1 MYVKE
6 IVKVYRLIGGN
17 KLAWHGRYHS
27 HDITDYEIHLF
38 LEGKGQILLNHSRYD
53 IEGNRLILAKPKVFH
68 SILPEKVQKPIT
80 YYAIRFEP
88 NKNDNEII
96 SLMENSSPSLTFAS
110 REHFMIEDL
119 YRLTKENEKQKKKAA
134 EFLFLS
140 LLYRWYRK
148 EGPNTNSFK
157 EEFGDPKG
165 YINKTVSIME
175 KSIKEKLNIEELADN
190 LGLSKE
196 HYIRI
201 FHQALGITPF
211 QYFTR
216 LRIEAASSYL
226 TETNLP
232 IQYVSDH
239 FGFENPF
246 HFSRTFK
253 KCTGFSPTEYRKTY
267 VMQSNTG
274 NIESQNHTNTLV
286 SLGNYDET
294 VQGPLTAR
302 S

>member
-1 MYVKE
+1 MNVKE
-6 IVKVYRLIGGN
+6 IVKVYRLIGGS

-38 LEGKGQILLNHSRYD
+38 LEGKGQILVNRSKYD
-53 IEGNRLILAKPKVFH
+53 IEGNRLVLVKPKIFH
-68 SILPEKVQKPIT
+68 SILPEKVRKPIT

-88 NKNDNEII
+88 SKNDREIV
-96 SLMENSSPSLTFAS
+96 SLMENSSASLVFAS

-119 YRLTKENEKQKKKAA
+119 YRLTRENDKQKKKAA
-134 EFLFLS
+134 EYLLLS
-140 LLYRWYRK
+140 LLYRWYEK
-148 EGPNTNSFK
+148 AGPNTNDFK
-157 EEFGDPKG
+157 EEFGDSKG
-165 YINKTVSIME
+165 YINKTIAIME
-175 KSIKEKLNIEELADN
+175 KSIKEKLNIGELADE

-201 FHQALGITPF
+201 FHRTLGITPF

-216 LRIEAASSYL
+216 LKIEAASSYL

-232 IQYVSDH
+232 VQYVSDH

-274 NIESQNHTNTLV
+274 NSEAQNHVNKVFSMAGGL
-286 SLGNYDET
+286 
-294 VQGPLTAR
+294 
-302 S
+302 